1 MLNIFKDIA
10 LPVKKCPPG
19 TEPDPGKQ
27 WWSRSRPE
35 SKWLWNP
42 MMNQCCRLALDS
54 CPKIIWRR
62 LLLLISSSA
71 INLSHLF
78 YLKTLKFRHKQLE
91 PEVSR
96 WKGQFS
102 SRHFIMAENIYAI
115 QSEAKFRSLLLKFC
129 QNVSQGNQ
137 SIHFTKGKIKAAWV
151 ILYFPC

>member
-1 MLNIFKDIA
+1 MLNIYKDIA

-35 SKWLWNP
+35 SKWLRNP

-54 CPKIIWRR
+54 CPKIIRRR

-91 PEVSR
+91 PEVSG

-102 SRHFIMAENIYAI
+102 SRHLVGI
-115 QSEAKFRSLLLKFC
+115 SLWQKIFMPSNQKPSLGHCCWNSVNMSLREINQFTLPRERLK
-129 QNVSQGNQ
+129 
-137 SIHFTKGKIKAAWV
+137 
-151 ILYFPC
+151 LPE